1 MKNSKKTKS
10 LLNITMIYDIY
21 LFIQS
26 KSITT
31 MATRTKTF
39 QNFLILSDSI
49 LGNSDY
55 NDS

>member
-1 MKNSKKTKS
+1 
-10 LLNITMIYDIY
+10 MIYDIY